1 MAIKPIGS
9 RILIEV
15 RAGEEK
21 TASGLL
27 IPTAAQEKT
36 NTGTVLAIGDKD
48 ITVKVGQIVVFDKY
62 AGTQIVMDSNEQ
74 LLLDMENVLA
84 IVE

>member
-9 RILIEV
+9 RVLIEV

-21 TASGLL
+21 TASGLY

-36 NTGTVLAIGDKD
+36 NTGNVLAVGDKD
-48 ITVKVGQIVVFDKY
+48 ISVSVGQMIVFEKY
-62 AGTQIVMDSNEQ
+62 AGTQIEMDGKEL
-74 LLLDMENVLA
+74 LLLDMENILA
-84 IVE
+84 VVE

>member
-9 RILIEV
+9 RVLIEV

-21 TASGLL
+21 TASGLY

-36 NTGTVLAIGDKD
+36 NTGNVLAVGDKD
-48 ITVKVGQIVVFDKY
+48 ISVSVGQVIVFEKY
-62 AGTQIVMDSNEQ
+62 AGTQIEMDGKE
-74 LLLDMENVLA
+74 LLILDMENILA
-84 IVE
+84 VVE

>member
-21 TASGLL
+21 TASGLY

-36 NTGTVLAIGDKD
+36 NTGHVIAVGDKD
-48 ITVKVGQIVVFDKY
+48 ITVSVGQVIVFEKY
-62 AGTQIVMDSNEQ
+62 AGTPIETEGKEM
-74 LLLDMENVLA
+74 LLIDIENVLA
-84 IVE
+84 VVE